1 MRFSESTRWDGV
13 TPDVRKLR
21 NILVP
26 IAEEFR
32 IMSFYL
38 FGRCGSVEV
47 LGVVAVM
54 PKEEDGTQIPVGT
67 LYRRLREV
75 LGRRMRLYCVRNRV
89 ENHEGGHEHE

>member
-38 FGRCGSVEV
+38 FGRCGSEEV

-54 PKEEDGTQIPVGT
+54 PAEGQVPVGS
-67 LYRRLREV
+67 LYRRLQEE
-75 LGRRMRLYCVRNRV
+75 LGTRFRLYCVRNRV